1 MALCGFLIPTDS
13 VDFCVA
19 LIAAQLIINLPLL
32 FVLETIRFF
41 LIFFYFILAIETS
54 KPINFFLFCQTQQNI
69 KYPSKYRFAARISTG
84 CEHMFIKS
92 VF

>member
-1 MALCGFLIPTDS
+1 MALYRFLIPTDS

-19 LIAAQLIINLPLL
+19 LIAAQLIINLPLP
-32 FVLETIRFF
+32 FCIRDSTPFSYFF
-41 LIFFYFILAIETS
+41 FILAIETS
-54 KPINFFLFCQTQQNI
+54 IPINFFLFCQAQQNI